1 MITLIV
7 PLMKKKNVLY
17 ESNKSMF
24 KTNWCSETILLSLVT
39 FTLQLYKI
47 VLNFDIQLLTCAKFK
62 NLKFL
67 YKKDIFHR
75 FAMAFLCKL
84 YQVKLILIISSGI
97 F

>member
-1 MITLIV
+1 MITLTV

-62 NLKFL
+62 NLKFSL
-67 YKKDIFHR
+67 QKGY
-75 FAMAFLCKL
+75 
-84 YQVKLILIISSGI
+84 IS
-97 F
+97 